1 MNSIF
6 EYLDYRDYLAHYFEE
21 RKKSLTL
28 FSYQM
33 FGNKLGLTPSG
44 IFHVL
49 EKKRHLPVRC
59 VPKVKEILKL
69 TGRASEYFDLLLA
82 ASRTKNQ
89 RSRDDLMHKAFLL
102 RGIRQRDLVK
112 EELTYLRQWWTVI
125 IRSYMEINHGR
136 TDAAKIA
143 QSLIP
148 PISEKQ
154 ARESITLLRNLG
166 FLRSVSSERVKL
178 VDAHL
183 NVRGTEK
190 AKAIREFQA
199 QVMQAGA
206 RSLQTIEPTKRDI
219 STVTMT
225 VDEECFEDI
234 KQMIHEFRNQLQI
247 RVDECTAPKRV
258 MQLNLAFFPV
268 SQDIAEAS
276 R

>member
-1 MNSIF
+1 MN
-6 EYLDYRDYLAHYFEE
+6 
-21 RKKSLTL
+21 
-28 FSYQM
+28 
-33 FGNKLGLTPSG
+33 PSG

-59 VPKVKEILKL
+59 APKAKEILKL

-89 RSRDDLMHKAFLL
+89 RSHDELMQKAFLL
-102 RGIRQRDLVK
+102 RGIRQRDLAK

-125 IRSYMEINHGR
+125 IRSLMDINQGR
-136 TDAAKIA
+136 TDAAAIA

-148 PISEKQ
+148 PITEKQ
-154 ARESITLLRNLG
+154 AKESIALLKSLG
-166 FLRSVSSERVKL
+166 FLRKISSERVEL

-183 NVRGTEK
+183 NIRGPEK

-199 QVMQAGA
+199 QVMQVGA
-206 RSLQTIEPTKRDI
+206 RSLESIDPKRRDI
-219 STVTMT
+219 STLTMS

-247 RVDECTAPKRV
+247 RVNECTKAQRV

-268 SQDIAEAS
+268 TQDIVEAS
-276 R
+276 